1 MLQLGELYVS
11 PVGLSFISQTAPQGM
26 TSLMMGV
33 WMLGAS
39 AGLLF
44 AGMLGATYRALSH
57 PAFFGM
63 LAAIAAINGALPLRP
78 GTETVALP
86 TGTTF
91 CVGWS
96 FQRDIRGFS

>member
-1 MLQLGELYVS
+1 
-11 PVGLSFISQTAPQGM
+11 M

-63 LAAIAAINGALPLRP
+63 LAAIAAINGALSLRAL

-86 TGTTF
+86 TGTTVR
-91 CVGWS
+91 VGWS
-96 FQRDIRGFS
+96 FRRDIRGFS